1 MYEDNKLIS
10 ARVTLELHD
19 LVAEVSLARGEN
31 ISSFLR
37 RAILRELGRLSYL
50 TEDVKKALDVPHGPE
65 RVVA

>member
-1 MYEDNKLIS
+1 LYEENKLIS

-19 LVAEVSLARGEN
+19 LVATVSLARGEN

-50 TEDVKKALDVPHGPE
+50 TEDVKKALDVPMEPGKVP
-65 RVVA
+65 A